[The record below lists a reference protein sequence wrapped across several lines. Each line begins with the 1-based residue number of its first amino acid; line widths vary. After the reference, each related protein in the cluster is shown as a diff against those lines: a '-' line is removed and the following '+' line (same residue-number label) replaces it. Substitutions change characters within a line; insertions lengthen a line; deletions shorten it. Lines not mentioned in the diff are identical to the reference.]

1 MPIVQDG
8 VSNMFLISSTPTEIL
23 LLLHGDKVA
32 SIPKDDVEDF
42 QTDTHE
48 NLGLINF
55 ITKSD
60 NPVRFAIPEGDDFD
74 NAIADLIKITDGM
87 GI

>member
-1 MPIVQDG
+1 
-8 VSNMFLISSTPTEIL
+8 MFLISSTPTEIL

-42 QTDTHE
+42 EISAYED
-48 NLGLINF
+48 LGFIHF